1 MNNVNK
7 NIHKLINVYQEKYK
21 NGKCSGLGDFIRG
34 SYFLMQFC
42 GKFNIEYEVS
52 FYNHLIGKYLKNVDT
67 TKYTGISDINI
78 MRDNRDNNF
87 IECIDT
93 TTKEISYKT
102 HSENYI
108 IGSVLNYMHNIP
120 NQIKYINN
128 ICFPLYSEL
137 EASHKAYMKH
147 ILEPN
152 DMIKQYVQSSLNIMD
167 VSRGEYTVIH
177 IRCGD
182 NVLINKASDTALFEK
197 SYGKLKELPDISSEK
212 YLIIS
217 DSNELKVL
225 LKGRFP
231 QFKIH
236 TENIVVHIG
245 EGTKNTEESI
255 KSLLLDFYFMSY
267 SKNIISYS
275 TYTHGSGLSLWCA
288 KTFDIPYKCYYLL

>member
-1 MNNVNK
+1 MYHFNEP
-7 NIHKLINVYQEKYK
+7 IHKLINVYQEKYK

-42 GKFNIEYEVS
+42 HKFNIEYEVS
-52 FYNHLIGKYLKNVDT
+52 FYNHLIGKYLKNVYT
-67 TKYTGISDINI
+67 TKYTGISDISI
-78 MRDNRDNNF
+78 MRDNHDNNF

-108 IGSVLNYMHNIP
+108 IGSVLNYMHIIP
-120 NQIKYINN
+120 NKIKHINN

-197 SYGKLKELPDISSEK
+197 IYGKLKELPDISSEK
-212 YLIIS
+212 YLVIS